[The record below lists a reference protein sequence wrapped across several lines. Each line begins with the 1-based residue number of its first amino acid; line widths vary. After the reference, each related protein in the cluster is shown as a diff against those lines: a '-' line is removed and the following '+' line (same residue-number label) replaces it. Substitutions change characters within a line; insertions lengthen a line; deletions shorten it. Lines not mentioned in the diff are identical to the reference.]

1 MQAPRRHVGFEF
13 CDPLRGCAP
22 DASGQFAYGK
32 AEDAGA
38 ALVSE
43 REIERLQHFRFES
56 EPVILRIQAKELCV
70 RPFQVHFK
78 LFSLS
83 NGQWPS
89 ESSRAS
95 DRVQP
100 EAAYGHCP
108 STYTPAC
115 RATCLPDRTV

>member
-70 RPFQVHFK
+70 RPFV
-78 LFSLS
+78 LVNAIS
-83 NGQWPS
+83 NP
-89 ESSRAS
+89 ERAACS
-95 DRVQP
+95 GLRP
-100 EAAYGHCP
+100 E
-108 STYTPAC
+108 
-115 RATCLPDRTV
+115 